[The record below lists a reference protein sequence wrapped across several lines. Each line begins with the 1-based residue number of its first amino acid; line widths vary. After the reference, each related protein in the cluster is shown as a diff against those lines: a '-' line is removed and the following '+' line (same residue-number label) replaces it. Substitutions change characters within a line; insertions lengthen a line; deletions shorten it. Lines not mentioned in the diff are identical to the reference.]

1 MKTIIGVE
9 SFDEVMKRSTER
21 AAKLGRG
28 EAARAERRVSFE
40 TAEDLVAY
48 LTPQRLRLIR
58 AVREQPLSISALA
71 LSLKRDRGAVSRD
84 VRALRTAGLVRVKKA
99 VNPGHGAIQLVQARA
114 KTMTVR
120 AII

>member
-9 SFDEVMKRSTER
+9 SFDEVMNRSADR

-28 EAARAERRVSFE
+28 EIVRAERRVTFE

-58 AVREQPLSISALA
+58 MVRERPLSISALA
-71 LSLKRDRGAVSRD
+71 ASLERDRGAVSRD
-84 VRALRTAGLVRVKKA
+84 VRALRTAGLIRVKKA
-99 VNPGHGAIQLVQARA
+99 VNPGHGAVQLVQARA
-114 KTMTVR
+114 KTLEVR
-120 AII
+120 ATI

>member
-9 SFDEVMKRSTER
+9 SFEKVMNRSAER

-28 EAARAERRVSFE
+28 EAVPAERRVSFE

-58 AVREQPLSISALA
+58 MVRERPLSISALA
-71 LSLKRDRGAVSRD
+71 ASLDRDRGAVSRD
-84 VRALRTAGLVRVKKA
+84 VRALRTAGLIKVKKA
-99 VNPGHGAIQLVQARA
+99 VNPGHGAVQLVQARA
-114 KTMTVR
+114 TSLELR
-120 AII
+120 ATI